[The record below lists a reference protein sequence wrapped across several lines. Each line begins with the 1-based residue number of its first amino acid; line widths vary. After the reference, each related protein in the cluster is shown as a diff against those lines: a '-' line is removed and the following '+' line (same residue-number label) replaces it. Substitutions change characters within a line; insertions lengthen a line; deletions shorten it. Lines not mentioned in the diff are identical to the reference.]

1 MVLAAEPT
9 RQLAGSLPRIAA
21 APAPLTIAHRGASGL
36 APEHT
41 FAAYD
46 LAVAEGVDY
55 IELDL
60 QMTSD
65 RTLVALHDPT
75 LDRTARGP
83 LATCSG
89 PVRDK
94 TVDEVK
100 LCDVGSWFNIVNPTR
115 AQDHFPSQRIPT
127 LDEVFERYGSRV
139 RYYIEAKHPH
149 LYPGMEEELLVTIDR
164 WNLTGAAYTD
174 RAVVIQSF
182 HPHSL
187 KKLHAMDPNMPL
199 VRLYPFSGDDAFSAD
214 LAETARYCVAIG
226 PCYLDVSPA
235 CIETAHDRGL
245 EVHAYTVN
253 GVRSL
258 KRMMQLN
265 VDGIFTDVP
274 HRLNALR
281 ACSYGAGTSSG
292 VPLPGVSLRA
302 G

>member
-1 MVLAAEPT
+1 MVLAAEAT
-9 RQLAGSLPRIAA
+9 RQLAGSLARIAA
-21 APAPLTIAHRGASGL
+21 APGPLTIAHRGASAL

-46 LAVAEGVDY
+46 LAVAEGADY

-89 PVRDK
+89 AVRDK

-100 LCDVGSWFNIVNPTR
+100 LCDVGSWFNVVHPAR
-115 AQDHFPSQRIPT
+115 AQDHFTRQRIPT

-139 RYYIEAKHPH
+139 RYYVEAKHPH

-164 WNLTGAAYTD
+164 WNLTGAAYTE

-199 VRLYPFSGDDAFSAD
+199 VRLYPFTGDEPFSED
-214 LAETARYCVAIG
+214 LAETARYCIAVG
-226 PCYLDVSPA
+226 PCYLDVTPA
-235 CIETAHDRGL
+235 CIEAAHDRGL
-245 EVHAYTVN
+245 EVHTYTVN
-253 GVRSL
+253 GIRSL
-258 KRMMQLN
+258 KRMMHLN
-265 VDGIFTDVP
+265 VDGIFTDAP

-281 ACSYGAGTSSG
+281 AGFAGSG
-292 VPLPGVSLRA
+292 TRSDRPPGMSLRA